1 MPGGGKPGRVEN
13 YIRSQMKLSLTLIAL
28 AVGLAYG
35 IVVQYFPDFPVS
47 QDVLL
52 AFVVYVLIKL
62 GVEIVEPAV
71 RAFLVRRG
79 LQGFR
84 K

>member
-1 MPGGGKPGRVEN
+1 
-13 YIRSQMKLSLTLIAL
+13 MKLSLTLVAL
-28 AVGLAYG
+28 AVGLVYG
-35 IVVQYFPDFPVS
+35 IIVNFFPDFPIS

-52 AFVVYVLIKL
+52 AFVVWALLQL
-62 GVEIVEPAV
+62 GIELVEPAV

-79 LQGFR
+79 LRGFE